1 MTVFK
6 RFQKFAESIK
16 VVKMERMKASL
27 RKTIEKNKE
36 ANIQIKSDDE
46 YFLEEFTKVNLK
58 GSKKATNDDILPK
71 FYSGLPAETDE
82 LKQKLREE
90 ARAQFLQR
98 RSRSLL
104 DNEELKKL
112 YSILE
117 AQSVPPEEEFSS
129 LCEDN
134 LLNYEQFLKA
144 KEESSE
150 KCQKYFKVQT

>member
-1 MTVFK
+1 M
-6 RFQKFAESIK
+6 
-16 VVKMERMKASL
+16 
-27 RKTIEKNKE
+27 
-36 ANIQIKSDDE
+36 
-46 YFLEEFTKVNLK
+46 
-58 GSKKATNDDILPK
+58 PK

>member
-1 MTVFK
+1 MIN
-6 RFQKFAESIK
+6 Q
-16 VVKMERMKASL
+16 
-27 RKTIEKNKE
+27 
-36 ANIQIKSDDE
+36 
-46 YFLEEFTKVNLK
+46 
-58 GSKKATNDDILPK
+58 
-71 FYSGLPAETDE
+71 
-82 LKQKLREE
+82 REE

-104 DNEELKKL
+104 DKKNSKS
-112 YSILE
+112 YTVHILE

-150 KCQKYFKVQT
+150 KCQKYFKVQTESKQTVNIAI

>member
-1 MTVFK
+1 M
-6 RFQKFAESIK
+6 
-16 VVKMERMKASL
+16 
-27 RKTIEKNKE
+27 
-36 ANIQIKSDDE
+36 
-46 YFLEEFTKVNLK
+46 
-58 GSKKATNDDILPK
+58 
-71 FYSGLPAETDE
+71 
-82 LKQKLREE
+82 
-90 ARAQFLQR
+90 R
-98 RSRSLL
+98 RSSCTILTKTLKIIIRQ
-104 DNEELKKL
+104 EELKEL

>member
-1 MTVFK
+1 
-6 RFQKFAESIK
+6 
-16 VVKMERMKASL
+16 MKASL

-104 DNEELKKL
+104 DKKNSKS
-112 YSILE
+112 YTVHILE

-150 KCQKYFKVQT
+150 KCQKYFKVHTNKIKSNIKHYNFTGKFNF